1 MRSGDGDE
9 VDRDD
14 RVEETFLFQDP
25 DEQSEDW
32 GKMVVQ
38 HVPDGVS

>member
-9 VDRDD
+9 VDRGD

-25 DEQSEDW
+25 DKQSEDW
-32 GKMVVQ
+32 GE
-38 HVPDGVS
+38 DGSTTGTQ